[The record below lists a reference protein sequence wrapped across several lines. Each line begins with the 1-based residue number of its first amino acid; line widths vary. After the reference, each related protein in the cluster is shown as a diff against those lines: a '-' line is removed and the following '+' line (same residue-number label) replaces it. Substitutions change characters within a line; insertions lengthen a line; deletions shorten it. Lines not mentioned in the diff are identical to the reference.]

1 MADRMPEWMADL
13 VRAVPDQ
20 VVKDLVKD
28 FRSYNPHPAQDPS
41 AKVVPQG
48 AGKVVGGDDG
58 VAHRPVDQSGW
69 VDPPQISD
77 WTPPGVKHCDALMDQ
92 QDALDRAQRV
102 KEVIEANL
110 VQRALQ
116 PAEPKEQE
124 PKARGGKK

>member
-1 MADRMPEWMADL
+1 MAERMPEWMADL

-77 WTPPGVKHCDALMDQ
+77 WTPPNPKSKNRK
-92 QDALDRAQRV
+92 RAG
-102 KEVIEANL
+102 
-110 VQRALQ
+110 
-116 PAEPKEQE
+116 
-124 PKARGGKK
+124 ARNEDPTGLTTWTR